1 MSLAHGARST
11 ASHECALVC
20 SARRSVS
27 PARRLTA
34 AETGGYTAA
43 KIYRGCAILTIG
55 MPGGRL
61 LLLAGAVVALAATT
75 GAAWLHEVRSR
86 SMVQPAAQLAATRAE
101 NPQPPALTADE
112 ERFATALWAVH
123 REATRSAVAMSFA
136 GIAYQTGDRDARA
149 LARKIEPLAKF
160 FHDAEMQ
167 VRTMSAPPSLSRT
180 HGQYVDAMA
189 LYANAA
195 AEMLKFTEDGNSQ
208 RLGDAHR
215 MDVRASED
223 MLRVGEVLW
232 PGQYKPH

>member
-1 MSLAHGARST
+1 
-11 ASHECALVC
+11 
-20 SARRSVS
+20 
-27 PARRLTA
+27 
-34 AETGGYTAA
+34 
-43 KIYRGCAILTIG
+43 
-55 MPGGRL
+55 MPGRRP
-61 LLLAGAVVALAATT
+61 LLLAGVVVALVATT
-75 GAAWLHEVRSR
+75 GAAWLHEVRPR
-86 SMVQPAAQLAATRAE
+86 SVAQPATQTVGTRAE
-101 NPQPPALTADE
+101 KPQPLALTADE

-123 REATRSAVAMSFA
+123 REATRSAVALSFA
-136 GIAYQTGDRDARA
+136 GITYQTEDRDARA

-160 FHDAEMQ
+160 FHDAEIQ
-167 VRTMSAPPSLSRT
+167 VRTMTVPRSLSKT

-195 AEMLKFTEDGNSQ
+195 AEMLKFTEDGDTQ